1 MGFRSSHK
9 IKQHRGNYN
18 QGIYHGKGIG
28 WVLGRAA
35 GKKQGRAAGK
45 KQGRAKLQ
53 AEIDENSE
61 DIKEYKKS
69 LTVRRTEF
77 EALDLEKVNYIKAC
91 LLVIYCL
98 LVLWF
103 AYIMFKNKDLKLK
116 QKGILISAMV
126 AYPFIAPPLLIYLYE
141 MIMYI
146 KALMTGE
153 IYKKAE
159 LQ

>member
-1 MGFRSSHK
+1 MGYFSSSHTS
-9 IKQHRGNYN
+9 IKHTGNFN
-18 QGIYHGKGIG
+18 HGTTH
-28 WVLGRAA
+28 GRAV
-35 GKKQGRAAGK
+35 GKTEGRAE
-45 KQGRAKLQ
+45 LQ
-53 AEIDENSE
+53 AEIDKESEN
-61 DIKEYKKS
+61 IKKYKKS

-91 LLVIYCL
+91 LLVIYGL
-98 LVLWF
+98 LVHWF

-116 QKGILISAMV
+116 QKGILISTMV
-126 AYPFIAPPLLIYLYE
+126 AYPFIAPSLLIYLYE

>member
-1 MGFRSSHK
+1 MGLTFFDPSHK
-9 IKQHRGNYN
+9 ETEHSGNYN
-18 QGIYHGKGIG
+18 HGIDHGKEIG
-28 WVLGRAA
+28 RI
-35 GKKQGRAAGK
+35 QGRVD
-45 KQGRAKLQ
+45 LQ

-61 DIKEYKKS
+61 NSEKIKEYKKS

-91 LLVIYCL
+91 LLVIYGL